1 MQNINNHLQIYC
13 FLANFNLGIEVLKMQ
28 KQDVTIYD
36 VAREANV
43 SMATVS
49 RVVNGNTNVR
59 KETRDK
65 VLAVIDRLHY
75 QPNAVAQGLA
85 SKKTTTVGVV
95 VPGLTNLHFA
105 ELAKGI
111 DDIATMYKYNII
123 LTSIENNV
131 IDNGNVIQSILNK
144 QVDGVIYMCNTM
156 SPKATEAFHRA
167 NIPVVLAGTIIDNDH
182 FGSVAID
189 YKEADRKALE
199 LLWKDG
205 KENIALIVDDKE
217 AYINRGFR
225 IKSYRQFLADHGI
238 KSEYIYDNILT
249 FEDGYNLF
257 TKLHSDGIDAVVTT
271 KDITAAGIVNA
282 ALDSQVSI
290 PEQFEIISA
299 TSTNIAKIV
308 RPQLTSI
315 QQPLYD
321 IGAVAMRMLTKLMKN
336 EDVAEKNIVLP
347 YQILKHNTTLN
358 K

>member
-1 MQNINNHLQIYC
+1 
-13 FLANFNLGIEVLKMQ
+13 MQ

-144 QVDGVIYMCNTM
+144 QVDGVIYMCNTCLLYT
-156 SPKATEAFHRA
+156 SDA
-167 NIPVVLAGTIIDNDH
+167 
-182 FGSVAID
+182 
-189 YKEADRKALE
+189 ADE
-199 LLWKDG
+199 
-205 KENIALIVDDKE
+205 
-217 AYINRGFR
+217 
-225 IKSYRQFLADHGI
+225 
-238 KSEYIYDNILT
+238 
-249 FEDGYNLF
+249 
-257 TKLHSDGIDAVVTT
+257 
-271 KDITAAGIVNA
+271 
-282 ALDSQVSI
+282 
-290 PEQFEIISA
+290 
-299 TSTNIAKIV
+299 
-308 RPQLTSI
+308 
-315 QQPLYD
+315 
-321 IGAVAMRMLTKLMKN
+321 
-336 EDVAEKNIVLP
+336 
-347 YQILKHNTTLN
+347 
-358 K
+358 